1 MDRFLLKFFVTISIL
16 ILAASC
22 SKKEDVKDQTPL
34 ITANPKIL
42 YFATGQC
49 NSGSGITTF
58 SGMSSSRMI
67 SRVDLSVIPSV
78 ITTVLDL
85 NSTYQGGVFAPE
97 TGVQSIIDND
107 SSVLMLTEN
116 ALNTG
121 DRKIFLI
128 PKVSPYNTS
137 VYSSDALAFTS
148 TNTNIERAMVK
159 DTDGTIL
166 FAKSI
171 AIEKIGTNT
180 LRVPMGPNPWINS
193 PAGNCA
199 TSNTFISALALM
211 PPYTGTTTGKLIF
224 AHQGTTPATNR
235 LGVISN
241 DGYAIAG
248 NCINGYQI
256 SAVPHTNAPGVTGT
270 LAFSASGV
278 SPTAMVYIPTPTGP
292 TAGKL
297 IVAYSTASNGALE
310 MNNVTSLNYAIVMWN
325 VTESSTT
332 VAALTSPVVL
342 YRDFTDIF
350 GISALAYDAET
361 TSLYVA
367 TASQPGVVNQTTSG
381 YGYKI
386 EKFILDLATPGV
398 RLVRPNN
405 SSYVARSSST
415 KCITS
420 MVIGNK

>member
-1 MDRFLLKFFVTISIL
+1 MDRFLLNVVVTISIL
-16 ILAASC
+16 ILVVSC
-22 SKKEDVKDQTPL
+22 SKKEDVPQQS
-34 ITANPKIL
+34 AVVVNPKIL

-58 SGMSSSRMI
+58 TSMSSSRMV
-67 SRVDLSVIPSV
+67 SRVDLSTVPAV
-78 ITTVLDL
+78 ATTVLDL
-85 NSTYQGGVFAPE
+85 SSTYQGGVFAPE
-97 TGVQSIIDND
+97 TGVQSLVDND
-107 SSVLMLTEN
+107 ASILMLTEN
-116 ALNTG
+116 AINTG
-121 DRKIFLI
+121 DRKVYSI

-137 VYSSDALAFTS
+137 VYISDALALTA
-148 TNTNIERAMVK
+148 TTTNIERNLVK
-159 DTDGTIL
+159 DTDGTLL
-166 FAKSI
+166 FSKSV
-171 AIEKIGTNT
+171 AIEKIGTNS
-180 LRVPMGPNPWINS
+180 LRVPMGANPWINS

-224 AHQGTTPATNR
+224 AHQGITAAVNR
-235 LGVISN
+235 LGIISN

-256 SAVPHTNAPGVTGT
+256 SAVTHTNAPGLSGPLT
-270 LAFSASGV
+270 FSATGV

-292 TAGKL
+292 TTGKL
-297 IVAYSTASNGALE
+297 IVAYSAASNAAVD
-310 MNNVTSLNYAIVMWN
+310 MNNVTTLNYAIVMWS
-325 VTESSTT
+325 VSESSTT
-332 VAALTSPVVL
+332 VAALSSPVVL

-350 GISALAYDAET
+350 GISALAYDADT

-367 TASQPGVVNQTTSG
+367 TASQPGVTNQTTSG

-386 EKFILDLATPGV
+386 EKFILDLATPAV

-405 SSYVARSSST
+405 TAYVVRSSST
-415 KCITS
+415 KCISS